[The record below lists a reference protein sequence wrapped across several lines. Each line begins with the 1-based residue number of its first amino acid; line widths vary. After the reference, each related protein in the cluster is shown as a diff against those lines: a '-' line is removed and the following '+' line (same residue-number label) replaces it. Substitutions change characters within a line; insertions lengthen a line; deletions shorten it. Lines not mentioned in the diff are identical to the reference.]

1 MCLEPKWPGCFD
13 WKRLCFG
20 RLTFKNRGHC
30 SSRYTYRYIIYIYIY
45 NPLKWVGS
53 KLPAPMSLFLLSL
66 FATPQVRSK
75 TPEET
80 RIRLECLGKII
91 CCLAVPGICNP
102 SSWKKP
108 FRRNKAVL
116 KHILKVFCVCV
127 KCLVK
132 LLFFWGGI
140 PRLGGTVNS
149 PSPLETQNMGLRFLG
164 NQDTYF

>member
-1 MCLEPKWPGCFD
+1 
-13 WKRLCFG
+13 
-20 RLTFKNRGHC
+20 
-30 SSRYTYRYIIYIYIY
+30 
-45 NPLKWVGS
+45 
-53 KLPAPMSLFLLSL
+53 MSLFLLSL